1 MASSSCEMIYAH
13 AHAHVYG
20 AGAASSVE
28 AMAEAGRL
36 QRGIHQ
42 SHEDEL
48 QVMAIPSMAVLTM
61 AVLTMAA
68 GASGDG

>member
-1 MASSSCEMIYAH
+1 MPMPMA
-13 AHAHVYG
+13 

-68 GASGDG
+68 GAGGDGWWP